1 MTDLFIPNGSITYI
15 NNFDYLWQML
25 KAWNC
30 NNVEYLKDYFDNGGE
45 PYISIPY
52 RLIKYKYDG
61 FYYTL
66 PPQVH
71 LNADKGRH
79 IIPLPSLMQRK
90 HFFNEDGS
98 IDTTGLSAYNE
109 MLNLCEDHGLDI
121 NAYDS
126 QGLTVFMSSLSYVNV
141 FQKLLL
147 KNNEKKYSRLH
158 YSHKMYE
165 YMTSSI
171 LVKRGADSFYR
182 TKDAYYTN
190 ILLGISTAATSNGSA
205 FPSADIY
212 PIMSNLNIYYIDL
225 MYNICKDSP
234 CFQTSPFPMYEQLPI
249 FNNLI
254 LSGFLQMPYGNYTA
268 TDSEK
273 YESVKKTLATLD
285 CIFDKHI
292 VSPTSLKKESYVK
305 LNSCDSALYY
315 MCFLIRK
322 YADKIDMDNP
332 DMISRMMC
340 FIKGLTRLLQNYG
353 ADINEKGELGQT
365 PAFGLLDTLCS
376 NSKEIYSYLRK
387 VEIVLA
393 ECGWDYTIL
402 DNKGKTFFDRYPN
415 KAEAKKALR
424 EITKTLEYIR
434 ATELAYSNLPDEF
447 ER

>member
-1 MTDLFIPNGSITYI
+1 MADLFIPNGSITYI
-15 NNFDYLWQML
+15 NDFDYLWQML

-61 FYYTL
+61 FYYAL

-249 FNNLI
+249 FKNLI

-273 YESVKKTLATLD
+273 YESVKKTLDTLD
-285 CIFDKHI
+285 LI
-292 VSPTSLKKESYVK
+292 LKKNIASTESLQSSK
-305 LNSCDSALYY
+305 KSNEALTNSVMYSMLAHVSN
-315 MCFLIRK
+315 F
-322 YADKIDMDNP
+322 IDTAASTGIDCVRRDN
-332 DMISRMMC
+332 
-340 FIKGLTRLLQNYG
+340 LLEGIGRILSVLQYYG
-353 ADINEKGELGQT
+353 ADINIAEKSGALPVYGLLELGQ
-365 PAFGLLDTLCS
+365 
-376 NSKEIYSYLRK
+376 
-387 VEIVLA
+387 
-393 ECGWDYTIL
+393 
-402 DNKGKTFFDRYPN
+402 
-415 KAEAKKALR
+415 
-424 EITKTLEYIR
+424 
-434 ATELAYSNLPDEF
+434 
-447 ER
+447 